1 MDPFIMGRFSKNNL
15 VVNFFLSEN
24 SMATTVQ
31 STA

>member
-1 MDPFIMGRFSKNNL
+1 VERFSRNNL